1 MEGTPKMH
9 FSAFITNPCSR
20 RRWKMMHR
28 CCLCSLS
35 VQLATSRS
43 SWKAKQK
50 ASLFL
55 TLYIL
60 GWKVLL
66 ALRRPNGILV
76 YSNRPNAVVMAVLQM
91 SSGCMGIW

>member
-1 MEGTPKMH
+1 MV
-9 FSAFITNPCSR
+9 R
-20 RRWKMMHR
+20 R

-35 VQLATSRS
+35 VLLATSRL

-55 TLYIL
+55 TLSIL
-60 GWKVLL
+60 RWKVLL

-76 YSNRPNAVVMAVLQM
+76 YSNRPNGPAMAAPALAAQAV
-91 SSGCMGIW
+91 G